1 MIVENWEMKRNIMMK
16 KKNLEK
22 GIYIDDD
29 LTRREREIQGKL
41 RRMAMKEKEK
51 GKEVKV
57 SYMKMYIDGKWFN
70 GMKRKII

>member
-1 MIVENWEMKRNIMMK
+1 MTVENWEMKKNIMMK
-16 KKNLEK
+16 KKNLKK

-41 RRMAMKEKEK
+41 RRMAMEEKEK

-57 SYMKMYIDGKWFN
+57 SYMKMYIGGK
-70 GMKRKII
+70 